1 MASVRNHI
9 RIARS
14 PDDVWKVVSDAAAIA
29 AWAPN
34 VEKSSVSGNMRHAEL
49 KISDAQCLALEE
61 EIVTSDDELR
71 RFQYR
76 VVEMSDTRTSAPP
89 VPASPD
95 ILATVDVIED
105 GAGSLV
111 IYSTEIGGRD
121 DPHGELERLT
131 AEFVK
136 GNSAG
141 FLRGLKEYLER

>member
-14 PDDVWKVVSDAAAIA
+14 ADDVWKVVSDAGLAA

-34 VEKSSVSGNMRHAEL
+34 VEVSSVSGNRRHVEFAEGF
-49 KISDAQCLALEE
+49 SLEE

-76 VVEMSDTRTSAPP
+76 GIEREPMDW
-89 VPASPD
+89 
-95 ILATVDVIED
+95 IATVDVIED

-111 IYSTEIGGRD
+111 IYSTEIAWRD
-121 DPHGELERLT
+121 DPDGEQER
-131 AEFVK
+131 ASADWIKV
-136 GNSAG
+136 NSAG